1 VYRAVR
7 SLASARLRDL
17 IENFLG
23 GFEIVPASQTVT
35 CVTTHFNIKPDG
47 GPCVVKLLKCV
58 GLIAICLAWSSL
70 ILMAHAQTAPQ
81 TDASA
86 VDTLQARTTSLQLA
100 AELVDDLPAKDL
112 LELRETVREIR
123 QREEAAIAPLRARV
137 AEITADRDRLAPQ
150 VDGIEEAP
158 AIIERRKDL
167 QAEIS
172 GLEAEIVKSDINIVE
187 ANRLLLDIAERRRQ
201 AFYNRILERDEV
213 PFRPS
218 VLKTITGSFAS
229 DREAFSARF
238 KGWQAGLREEGR
250 LTSAIAMLLLSMVL
264 GLLMLWP
271 VPRWLDERVIA
282 RMQEP
287 TPSRRVAAAGL
298 RVLTRAMPALL
309 GATLFYQVA
318 RAYGLVTPNTST
330 FVGSCLLALATLFVV
345 WDVATAVFAPKLPQ
359 WRLIPLS
366 SDRAHGIRLLIMS
379 VVFVFSADAVLRR
392 LAEWLGSSREILTLT
407 SATVSVIGAVLLF
420 VLARPQLWRLEA
432 DSRDAYSPE
441 TLRFWQWTRN
451 LAGLFAIFVILAT
464 VTGYVSL
471 ARFASTRLYFLSF
484 LLTGAWFARALL
496 FELAGWFERN
506 AGARRMPSGSAI
518 IPAARDETGSS
529 LLLWL
534 RLLIDF
540 VLVLLLLPLALL
552 VFGVEQSD
560 LRNWA
565 TDALFG
571 FQIGGFTISIA
582 ALLKALGVLV
592 AILLITRL
600 IQRIADKRIF
610 EPTGM
615 DSGLHNT
622 LLTLMG
628 YVGLIIAVAS
638 AFGVLGFPWANLA
651 LVAGA
656 LSLGIGFGLQSI
668 VNNFVSGL
676 ILLFERPIKV
686 GDWIVTSAGEG
697 IVKNISV
704 RSTEIETFDWASV
717 IVPNSEL
724 VTAPVTNWTHKNRY
738 TRLVIPVGVSYN
750 SNPETVAKIL
760 MKCAKASPRVLSYP
774 LPVVFF
780 KNYGDSSLDF
790 EVRIFINN
798 VDDRIPVQNDL
809 RMAIFSALKAEG
821 IEIPFPQRDVHVHTA
836 QPGTVFTAEPDE
848 ENIEARSPVDDGPV
862 EGKSPLNREK

>member
-1 VYRAVR
+1 
-7 SLASARLRDL
+7 
-17 IENFLG
+17 
-23 GFEIVPASQTVT
+23 
-35 CVTTHFNIKPDG
+35 
-47 GPCVVKLLKCV
+47 VVKLLKLV
-58 GLIAICLAWSSL
+58 GLIFCCLTVMSSL
-70 ILMAHAQTAPQ
+70 SLSVAQSEPQ
-81 TDASA
+81 TDAAA

-100 AELVDDLPAKDL
+100 AELVDDLPASDL
-112 LELRETVREIR
+112 LDLRETVREIR
-123 QREEAAIAPLRARV
+123 QREEDAIAPQRARV
-137 AEITADRDRLAPQ
+137 VELTADRDRLAPQ
-150 VDGIEEAP
+150 VEGVEEAP
-158 AIIERRKDL
+158 AIAQRRKDL
-167 QAEIS
+167 QAEIG

-201 AFYNRILERDEV
+201 AFYNRIFERDEV

-218 VLKTITGSFAS
+218 VLKTITGSFSS
-229 DREAFSARF
+229 DLDAFSARVEN
-238 KGWQAGLREEGR
+238 WQADLREDGHFV
-250 LTSAIAMLLLSMVL
+250 SAIAMLLLSIVL
-264 GLLMLWP
+264 AGFMLWP
-271 VPRWLDERVIA
+271 VPHWLDERVIA
-282 RMQEP
+282 RMQAQEP

-366 SDRAHGIRLLIMS
+366 SDRAHGVRLLIMLI
-379 VVFVFSADAVLRR
+379 VFVFSADAVLRR

-432 DSRDAYSPE
+432 GGRETYSPE

-451 LAGLFAIFVILAT
+451 LAGLFAIFVVLAT

-471 ARFASTRLYFLSF
+471 ARFASTRLYFLAF

-506 AGARRMPSGSAI
+506 AGARAASSTSAAI
-518 IPAARDETGSS
+518 SAAKDETGGS

-540 VLVLLLLPLALL
+540 VLVLLLLPLILL

-565 TDALFG
+565 ADALFG
-571 FQIGGFTISIA
+571 FEIGGFTISIA

-592 AILLITRL
+592 AILLLTRL
-600 IQRIADKRIF
+600 IQRIADKRVF

-638 AFGVLGFPWANLA
+638 AFSVLGFPWANLA

-724 VTAPVTNWTHKNRY
+724 VTTPVTNWTHKNRY
-738 TRLVIPVGVSYN
+738 TRLVVPIGVSYN
-750 SNPETVAKIL
+750 SDPELVAKIL

-780 KNYGDSSLDF
+780 KDYGDSSLDF

-798 VDDRIPVQNDL
+798 VDDRIPVQNEL
-809 RMAIFSALKAEG
+809 RIAIFNALQAEG
-821 IEIPFPQRDVHVHTA
+821 IEIPFPQRDVHVHTV
-836 QPGTVFTAEPDE
+836 QPGTVFTADPDPDPDAD
-848 ENIEARSPVDDGPV
+848 EAQGSGPHDPS
-862 EGKSPLNREK
+862 KA

>member
-1 VYRAVR
+1 
-7 SLASARLRDL
+7 
-17 IENFLG
+17 
-23 GFEIVPASQTVT
+23 
-35 CVTTHFNIKPDG
+35 
-47 GPCVVKLLKCV
+47 
-58 GLIAICLAWSSL
+58 
-70 ILMAHAQTAPQ
+70 
-81 TDASA
+81 
-86 VDTLQARTTSLQLA
+86 
-100 AELVDDLPAKDL
+100 
-112 LELRETVREIR
+112 
-123 QREEAAIAPLRARV
+123 
-137 AEITADRDRLAPQ
+137 
-150 VDGIEEAP
+150 
-158 AIIERRKDL
+158 
-167 QAEIS
+167 
-172 GLEAEIVKSDINIVE
+172 
-187 ANRLLLDIAERRRQ
+187 
-201 AFYNRILERDEV
+201 
-213 PFRPS
+213 
-218 VLKTITGSFAS
+218 
-229 DREAFSARF
+229 
-238 KGWQAGLREEGR
+238 
-250 LTSAIAMLLLSMVL
+250 MLS
-264 GLLMLWP
+264 P
-271 VPRWLDERVIA
+271 VPRWLDQRIIT
-282 RMQEP
+282 RMQAQEP

-298 RVLTRAMPALL
+298 RVLTRAMPALI
-309 GATLFYQVA
+309 GATVFYQVA
-318 RAYGLVTPNTST
+318 RGYGLVTPSTST
-330 FVGSCLLALATLFVV
+330 FVGSCLLAVATLFVV

-359 WRLIPLS
+359 WRLIPLC
-366 SDRAHGIRLLIMS
+366 SDHAGGVRFLIMS
-379 VVFVFSADAVLRR
+379 IVVVFSADAVLRR
-392 LAEWLGSSREILTLT
+392 LAEWLGSSREMLTLT
-407 SATVSVIGAVLLF
+407 GASVSVIGAVLLF
-420 VLARPQLWRLEA
+420 IMARPQLWKLDTDNRET
-432 DSRDAYSPE
+432 YSPE

-451 LAGLFAIFVILAT
+451 IAGLFAIFIILAT

-484 LLTGAWFARALL
+484 LLTGAWFTRALL
-496 FELAGWFERN
+496 FELAAWFERN
-506 AGARRMPSGSAI
+506 GVAKAGPASGAPSQI
-518 IPAARDETGSS
+518 KDKDDSS

-540 VLVLLLLPLALL
+540 ILVLLLVPMILL
-552 VFGVEQSD
+552 IFGVEQSD

-565 TDALFG
+565 SDALFG

-582 ALLKALGVLV
+582 NILKALGVLIV
-592 AILLITRL
+592 ILLMTRL

-628 YVGLIIAVAS
+628 YTGLILAVAA

-738 TRLVIPVGVSYN
+738 TRLVIPVGVSY
-750 SNPETVAKIL
+750 SADPEQVAEIL
-760 MKCAKASPRVLSYP
+760 LKCAKASPRVLSYP
-774 LPVVFF
+774 RPVAFF

-809 RMAIFSALKAEG
+809 RNAIFKAFKAEG
-821 IEIPFPQRDVHVHTA
+821 IEIPFPQRDVHVHTV
-836 QPGTVFTAEPDE
+836 QPGTVFTGAPDE
-848 ENIEARSPVDDGPV
+848 AGDGESEPSADTDQHTGQTA
-862 EGKSPLNREK
+862 EKSADKPTRPPE

>member
-1 VYRAVR
+1 MVKWLNRTGLFALCLV
-7 SLASARLRDL
+7 LAS
-17 IENFLG
+17 FV
-23 GFEIVPASQTVT
+23 FPA
-35 CVTTHFNIKPDG
+35 N
-47 GPCVVKLLKCV
+47 
-58 GLIAICLAWSSL
+58 
-70 ILMAHAQTAPQ
+70 AQPEPQ
-81 TDASA
+81 TDLSA

-100 AELVDDLPAKDL
+100 AELVDELPASDL
-112 LELRETVREIR
+112 LDLRETVREIR
-123 QREEAAIAPLRARV
+123 QREEEAIAPLRARL
-137 AEITADRDRLAPQ
+137 AELTADRERLAPI
-150 VDGIEEAP
+150 VEGIEEAP
-158 AIIERRKDL
+158 AIAQRRSDL
-167 QAEIS
+167 QAAIS
-172 GLEAEIVKSDINIVE
+172 GLEEDIVKADINIVE

-201 AFYNRILERDEV
+201 AFYSRILERDQV
-213 PFRPS
+213 PFRPA
-218 VLKTITGSFAS
+218 VLETIVGSFAS
-229 DREAFSARF
+229 DREVFANRF
-238 KGWQAGLREEGR
+238 TSWQTELRGEGR
-250 LTSAIAMLLLSMVL
+250 FITAI
-264 GLLMLWP
+264 LMLVLSIVFAVLLVLP
-271 VPRWLDERVIA
+271 VPRWLDNRLVN
-282 RMQEP
+282 RMQEQEP
-287 TPSRRVAAAGL
+287 TPSRRVAVAGL
-298 RVLTRAMPALL
+298 RVLAGVLPALI

-330 FVGSCLLALATLFVV
+330 FVGSCLLALATLFII

-366 SDRAHGIRLLIMS
+366 SDHAGGVRFLIMS
-379 VVFVFSADAVLRR
+379 IVFVFSADAVLRR
-392 LAEWLGSSREILTLT
+392 LAEWLGSAREILTLT
-407 SATVSVIGAVLLF
+407 SATVSVMGAVLLF
-420 VLARPQLWRLEA
+420 ILARPQLWRLEPGH
-432 DSRDAYSPE
+432 RDGYSSE
-441 TLRFWQWTRN
+441 TLKFWQWTRN
-451 LAGLFAIFVILAT
+451 LAGLFAIFIILAT
-464 VTGYVSL
+464 VTGYVPL

-484 LLTGAWFARALL
+484 LLTGAWFTRALL
-496 FELAGWFERN
+496 FELAAWFERN
-506 AGARRMPSGSAI
+506 AGARANLATAKPGQAHKDQKRG
-518 IPAARDETGSS
+518 S

-534 RLLIDF
+534 HLLIDF
-540 VLVLLLLPLALL
+540 ALVLLLLPLALI

-592 AILLITRL
+592 AILLVTRL

-615 DSGLHNT
+615 DAGLHNT

-628 YVGLIIAVAS
+628 YVGLIIAVAA
-638 AFGVLGFPWANLA
+638 AFSVLGFPWANLA
-651 LVAGA
+651 IVAGA

-750 SNPETVAKIL
+750 ADPEQVAKIL

-809 RMAIFSALKAEG
+809 RMAIFSALQAAG
-821 IEIPFPQRDVHVHTA
+821 IEIPFPQRDVHIHTA
-836 QPGTVFTAEPDE
+836 EPGTVFTAEPDE
-848 ENIEARSPVDDGPV
+848 EDASLAQTRVD
-862 EGKSPLNREK
+862 PLET